1 MNYLEK
7 MNIELDKRT
16 GCEIINICLKR
27 EQEIN
32 EDRLAEQIDNSK
44 YSAYESVIWIQ
55 EQQVKIKKLKEE
67 STSLLLVD
75 KIRLQPKIDKEE
87 ALLKENVDNF
97 INNELKYLFDN
108 QYLSEN
114 IIIKKDKEISDLWQQ
129 LNKLKYKVS
138 KLFYI
143 YKSKFTKGV

>member
-32 EDRLAEQIDNSK
+32 KDRLAEQIDNSK
-44 YSAYESVIWIQ
+44 YSTYESVIWIQ

-67 STSLLLVD
+67 SNSLPLIGQ
-75 KIRLQPKIDKEE
+75 IRLQPKIEKEE
-87 ALLKENVDNF
+87 ALLKENIDNF
-97 INNELKYLFDN
+97 INNEIKYLFDN

-129 LNKLKYKVS
+129 LNTLKYKVS